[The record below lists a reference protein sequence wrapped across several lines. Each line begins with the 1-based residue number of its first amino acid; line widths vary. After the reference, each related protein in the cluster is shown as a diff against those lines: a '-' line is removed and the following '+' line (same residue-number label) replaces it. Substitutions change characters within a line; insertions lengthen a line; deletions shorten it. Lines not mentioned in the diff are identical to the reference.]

1 MIEVKI
7 KKTALDL
14 SECVSRVTNPASGG
28 VVTFVGNV
36 RGHTDGREVLR
47 LEYEVYQS
55 MALSELNKIVKTAF
69 AKWVINDVVVHHRE
83 GVVNVGESAVIV
95 VVGAERRDSAF
106 KACGY
111 IIDTLKAIVP
121 IWKKEVFSDG
131 SEWVSEHP

>member
-7 KKTALDL
+7 KQTTLDL
-14 SECVSRVTNPASGG
+14 AECVKRVANPASGG

-36 RGHTDGREVLR
+36 RNQTDGRKVLR

-55 MALSELNKIVKTAF
+55 MALSELEKIAKTAF
-69 AKWVINDVVVHHRE
+69 TKWTINDVVIHHRE
-83 GVVNVGESAVIV
+83 GVVGIGESAVIV

-106 KACGY
+106 KACRY
-111 IIDTLKAIVP
+111 IIDTLKATVP